1 MNLPLQK
8 RGGSNIGVVTAF
20 TPRFSDSLAEL
31 FPIVLGDMELWKGP
45 PNEGQ
50 SRAIGQVTVYNYS
63 TVPIQFDLYEVGVD
77 GKEFFVKTTTVNPPP
92 ATPYF
97 TVYSLSYPM
106 VLIKGEKII
115 MRVTA
120 PGYLGGAFVQTDSA
134 MLYGAQSDRGDI
146 TTTLKKMVEPPQ
158 GKGLG
163 AALGPQPIVVVNTDS
178 ITHNL
183 DVYFNDDAEGPDTLV
198 IQGLELLP
206 DQPVQVPFASL
217 SYDQMLKAQL
227 QEAIVD
233 ADAVVRWFSLY
244 IEYDLGVRDSD

>member
-1 MNLPLQK
+1 MNQPLQ
-8 RGGSNIGVVTAF
+8 RRAGSNIGVVAAF
-20 TPRFSDSLAEL
+20 TPRFTNSLAEL
-31 FPIVLGDMELWKGP
+31 FPIVLGDMDLWNGP
-45 PNEGQ
+45 PKDGE
-50 SRAIGQVTVYNYS
+50 SRAVGQVTVYNYS
-63 TVPIQFDLYEVGVD
+63 TVPIQFDLFVVGPD
-77 GKEFFVKTTTVNPPP
+77 GKEFFVKTTSVSPPP

-106 VLIKGEKII
+106 VLVKGEKLR

-120 PGYLGGAFVQTDSA
+120 PGYLGGAYVQTDTA
-134 MLYGAQSDRGDI
+134 MLYGTQSDRVDI

-163 AALGPQPIVVVNTDS
+163 AALGPQPIVVVNIDS

-227 QEAIVD
+227 QEPIVD